1 MAYPIHDW
9 RDSSKYPR
17 NPLAAAPAA
26 FIEKR
31 RKHGYPDEAI
41 SSVYWHWEFLRRLP
55 LFQKHWDNES
65 VKYFSMFG
73 VCGTFRP
80 HPKTNCPED
89 LLFRYELFHKNPQ
102 YLMKLDGQKSF
113 VENTRKLK
121 LLYDFPKASKPA
133 FELFM
138 ISGYVPWPKLAEKRK
153 RRLSEEKYAELL
165 RVLDALADGET
176 LTQIAREL
184 RPALPENALYKTGA
198 RLRKSA
204 LDLQEAFTGLPRIR
218 VTGSAN

>member
-1 MAYPIHDW
+1 MAHPIHDW
-9 RDSSKYPR
+9 KDSSKYPR
-17 NPLAAAPAA
+17 DPFAAAPAA

-31 RKHGYPDEAI
+31 RKYGYSNQAI
-41 SSVYWHWEFLRRLP
+41 SSVFWHWQFLRRHP
-55 LFQKHWDNES
+55 SYQEHWNSEGIE
-65 VKYFSMFG
+65 YFSMFG

-80 HPKTNCPED
+80 HPKTECPAD
-89 LLFRYELFHKNPQ
+89 LLFRYELFNKNLQ
-102 YLMKLDGQKSF
+102 YPMTVDAQKSL

-138 ISGYVPWPKLAEKRK
+138 ISGYVPWPKLTEMRK
-153 RRLSEEKYAELL
+153 RRLGEEKYAELL
-165 RVLDALADGET
+165 RVLDALAEGET

-204 LDLQEAFTGLPRIR
+204 LDLQTAFTRLPYMNKPDI
-218 VTGSAN
+218 